1 VHRVWVGGARDLARG
16 VGLADSQD
24 LGVDEQLRGIVGG
37 ERVAEHRPGLVFSV
51 QGLGFR
57 VLW

>member
-1 VHRVWVGGARDLARG
+1 MHRAWVGGARDLARG

-37 ERVAEHRPGLVFSV
+37 KGVAEHRPGFVFSV
-51 QGLGFR
+51 QGSGFR